1 MALREMINAGGVMH
15 INCILLYDLRIQI
28 TCTIQGR
35 IQNFE
40 LGGANG
46 VECECA
52 DPLCVSAIQ
61 GGLAPRKFLD
71 FTYSDIDS
79 DAIWTV
85 ITITELILKIT

>member
-1 MALREMINAGGVMH
+1 MASGW
-15 INCILLYDLRIQI
+15 
-28 TCTIQGR
+28 QGR

-52 DPLCVSAIQ
+52 DPLCVLAIQ
-61 GGLAPRKFLD
+61 GGLGVLPQIFLD